1 MKQRIN
7 GMIDD
12 EVITKAAFTPCV
24 VTSHWCQFDL
34 FECVKKKYIIMFK
47 STNFLLR
54 FPTIQSL
61 LNSSECT
68 KDICSSSSLNRWYL
82 NYLRGT
88 RVLKPPENPF
98 VYDRDWENEPYKP
111 KAKDEYLLPVKYLKD
126 FQSLDE
132 RCKNMFTYSFVYKRQ
147 EFQENVNEILKEL
160 GFEPTDDSLAAKIVR
175 MTLELRYKKWRLK
188 EHPRCITLKL
198 ATKCLMNARQRTL
211 RLLRATNLSEFHRI
225 TSALKIVHYEHV
237 DPYRL
242 YTDDPMVQRKN
253 SFRTE
258 CYQERIRRMTVL
270 KANFISSQQEF
281 YNEKNEILTNLLDDL
296 TLLVDSNNSE
306 MKKNKAKN
314 LMKQLF
320 HEVIEERQLA
330 SLHKPIEDQFL
341 WYLKEAKQRE
351 QYLMMKLQKL
361 EKQQRKL
368 RK

>member
-7 GMIDD
+7 DMIDD
-12 EVITKAAFTPCV
+12 ENYFHLYKKLFIIKRLIHF
-24 VTSHWCQFDL
+24 QNLIL
-34 FECVKKKYIIMFK
+34 FECIKKKYIIMFK

-82 NYLRGT
+82 SYLRGT
-88 RVLKPPENPF
+88 RVLKPPKNPF

-111 KAKDEYLLPVKYLKD
+111 KAKDEYLLPVKSLKD

-147 EFQENVNEILKEL
+147 EFQENLNEILKEL

-237 DPYRL
+237 DPYRS
-242 YTDDPMVQRKN
+242 YTDDPM
-253 SFRTE
+253 
-258 CYQERIRRMTVL
+258 ERIRRMTVL
-270 KANFISSQQEF
+270 KANLISSQQEF
-281 YNEKNEILTNLLDDL
+281 YTEKNETLTNLLNDL
-296 TLLVDSNNSE
+296 TSLVDSNHSE
-306 MKKNKAKN
+306 MKKKEAQN

-320 HEVIEERQLA
+320 YEVIEERQLA
-330 SLHKPIEDQFL
+330 TLHKPIEDQFL

-351 QYLMMKLQKL
+351 QYLLMKSQKL

>member
-1 MKQRIN
+1 
-7 GMIDD
+7 
-12 EVITKAAFTPCV
+12 
-24 VTSHWCQFDL
+24 
-34 FECVKKKYIIMFK
+34 MFK

-88 RVLKPPENPF
+88 RVLKPPKNPF

-242 YTDDPMVQRKN
+242 YTDDPM
-253 SFRTE
+253 
-258 CYQERIRRMTVL
+258 ERIRRMTVL

-320 HEVIEERQLA
+320 HEKTKSEHPTRYPGWWTRRVYLERIGKHSFQTNSA
-330 SLHKPIEDQFL
+330 
-341 WYLKEAKQRE
+341 YG
-351 QYLMMKLQKL
+351 LQDP
-361 EKQQRKL
+361 E
-368 RK
+368 